1 MDAIISLH
9 ASQPYW
15 IWLAIGLLLL
25 AIESALSTEWLLW
38 PAVAAGIVAVLTA
51 VGLQYGF
58 AVEIIAFG
66 LLTAGLTLLSNR
78 LIKRM
83 NPADM
88 PDINDRDSRL
98 IGQQAQVVSPFLDG
112 RGRVF
117 ISGSEWAAELEG
129 EGSPAIGSRVVVETI
144 EGARLRVRAP

>member
-1 MDAIISLH
+1 MDALISLH
-9 ASQPYW
+9 GSQPYW

-58 AVEIIAFG
+58 AVEVIAFG
-66 LLTAGLTLLSNR
+66 LLTAGLTLLSNK

-98 IGQQAQVVSPFLDG
+98 IGQQAQVITPFLNG

-129 EGSPAIGSRVVVETI
+129 DALPEVGSRVVVETV
-144 EGARLRVRAP
+144 EGARLKVRTP